1 MAFADCIACMP
12 EIWMNYVTPLR
23 LCKRWVLVWALRQE
37 VVGNIRHN
45 ILHLHKDSPTLFFH
59 FIFIKECSLLLI
71 QIEQFLW
78 CDDKGRET
86 QRKGRPA
93 IRPFLNVRGWNKGPK
108 TELHLISPL
117 FAGVLLCPAPAA
129 GMKPLQ
135 TLLRLIAGTR
145 WGH

>member
-1 MAFADCIACMP
+1 M
-12 EIWMNYVTPLR
+12 
-23 LCKRWVLVWALRQE
+23 
-37 VVGNIRHN
+37 
-45 ILHLHKDSPTLFFH
+45 
-59 FIFIKECSLLLI
+59 LI
-71 QIEQFLW
+71 QTEQFPRS
-78 CDDKGRET
+78 DDKGREM

-145 WGH
+145 WDH